1 MINGTWASN
10 QLNTTYPDCNWDS
23 EMMPKDPEIGS
34 ILPFAT
40 GGGYSINANSKN
52 PDLAAEVLNYLFTSM
67 DRHYASINEAG
78 YQPYPLKDFD
88 ISKLEGMDPKMFDQ
102 YQLLMDAQTNNQI
115 GFCSWTF
122 YPSDMRVYMNEN
134 VDSMFLGVLSV
145 DDFMNKSQEYLD
157 AALASGT
164 APVLPE

>member
-1 MINGTWASN
+1 MHRLMKQGISHI
-10 QLNTTYPDCNWDS
+10 LKDSTYPNLRVWTED
-23 EMMPKDPEIGS
+23 
-34 ILPFAT
+34 
-40 GGGYSINANSKN
+40 
-52 PDLAAEVLNYLFTSM
+52 V
-67 DRHYASINEAG
+67 
-78 YQPYPLKDFD
+78 
-88 ISKLEGMDPKMFDQ
+88 DQ

-115 GFCSWTF
+115 GFCPWTF

>member
-1 MINGTWASN
+1 
-10 QLNTTYPDCNWDS
+10 
-23 EMMPKDPEIGS
+23 
-34 ILPFAT
+34 
-40 GGGYSINANSKN
+40 
-52 PDLAAEVLNYLFTSM
+52 M

-145 DDFMNKSQEYLD
+145 DDFMSDVSILR
-157 AALASGT
+157 GF
-164 APVLPE
+164 P